1 MMEVNED
8 EILLEQYFQTK
19 NMSVDARNLC
29 LYFIDKSKELDG
41 SINTGNVGRKY
52 DIVNMSFNRI
62 DNTINFS
69 GFISNGEENK
79 YLDGKINKVN
89 DGYFLH
95 CNVYRLYEYLDDDER
110 DYTYSEVFELKSDKI
125 FRCTF
130 YNDGKVFREIFDA
143 FDICDVDYY
152 MDEKIRSIR
161 KK

>member
-1 MMEVNED
+1 MIEINED
-8 EILLEQYFQTK
+8 EILLEQYFQSN
-19 NMSVDARNLC
+19 NMSKDARNLC

-41 SINTGNVGRKY
+41 SINTANVGRKY
-52 DIVNMSFNRI
+52 DIVNMNLSRC
-62 DNTINFS
+62 DKTITFS

-89 DGYFLH
+89 DGYYLN

-110 DYTYSEVFELKSDKI
+110 DYTYSEVFESKSDKL

-130 YNDGKVFREIFDA
+130 YNDGRVFREKLDA
-143 FDICDVDYY
+143 FDIADVDFYI
-152 MDEKIRSIR
+152 DEKVRLIR